1 MTPDR
6 AQFSGRHRCGWIALS
21 HLILGAHE
29 HYSKG
34 IATDLIIYSIV
45 IPVLPFQLELKG
57 YTGVSTLVGYLLFA
71 YVCID
76 TKLLM
81 SAVDDNDFG
90 VSQHKSGG
98 LLICKY
104 IGLFSS
110 NPFSLIPSNQLLRS
124 LPGFLNALARDRCR

>member
-1 MTPDR
+1 MTADR

-21 HLILGAHE
+21 RLILGAHE

-45 IPVLPFQLELKG
+45 IPVLPFRLETKG

-76 TKLLM
+76 TELLM
-81 SAVDDNDFG
+81 SAVDDNDIG
-90 VSQHKSGG
+90 VSQSLAG
-98 LLICKY
+98 
-104 IGLFSS
+104 FSYAS
-110 NPFSLIPSNQLLRS
+110 ISASSFLAPFH
-124 LPGFLNALARDRCR
+124 